1 MSEAATKPRASRL
14 GGKAAREASIEPV
27 WKQVTPALRDELVAF
42 WTANGAV
49 SDPQRASARAD
60 EVVCVVRD
68 EQGALCG
75 ACSAQVRVLPRL
87 RQPMYYMR
95 MFLAKSA
102 RGMGQAIPLHN
113 ATRDALAA
121 YNRTL
126 ERPEALGVLLEF
138 ESRFLSSRFKQ
149 AYHPEGDSTFIGYSP
164 RGLQMRVSYF
174 KDAVLPPPAP
184 LPAALGRRMRAAAGA
199 RLQPR
204 ATPAS

>member
-1 MSEAATKPRASRL
+1 VSETSAKPRSARL
-14 GGKAAREASIEPV
+14 GGKAAREATIEAV
-27 WKQVTPALRDELVAF
+27 WKQVTPALLEELVAF

-49 SDPQRASARAD
+49 TDPQRAVARAN

-68 EQGALCG
+68 ENGALCG
-75 ACSAQVRVLPRL
+75 ACSVQVRVLLRL

-95 MFLAKSA
+95 MFLAKTA
-102 RGMGQAIPLHN
+102 RGMGQVIPLHN
-113 ATRDALAA
+113 ATRDALEA

-126 ERPEALGVLLEF
+126 ERPEALGIVIEF
-138 ESRFLSSRFKQ
+138 ESRFLSSRFKR

-184 LPAALGRRMRAAAGA
+184 LPAALAKRMRTSADA
-199 RLQPR
+199 RVTPR
-204 ATPAS
+204 VVSAS